1 MPFHHGPPALTPAG
15 RQASWRGAA
24 APPGVSAMR
33 RASAVAVALAAILSP
48 VEARAQRAPAAPAR
62 SAAAPAGSANGLRA
76 PLVPPRQAATEVS
89 HPADSLVARA
99 LVVSPQLRAARE
111 RIRAAEAR
119 VTPSGTRPDPKLMA
133 GIQNF
138 PVSEPGFSD
147 FMTMKM
153 VGVSQTLPA
162 RGKLASARRA
172 AEQELAAARAEGA
185 ASTRMVEREVRS
197 VYYDIAYIDEA
208 LAIVERTRDVL
219 VSLIRA
225 TEARY
230 EVGAAG
236 QQDVLRARLETARLG
251 EDAAALQ
258 EERRAA
264 VARLNALLD
273 RPTDD
278 PIGAASIPTQVA
290 RAAVADVPGR
300 IRFVSPTLGSR
311 AADSPLP
318 PLDSLQ
324 RVAVRQSPMLRA
336 HEAMIAAQAAR
347 AELARLE
354 RRPDIDLSVQYG
366 QRNGF
371 SDMIT
376 AMISVPLP
384 IQRGRRQDP
393 LAAAA
398 GAELAA
404 LQAEHH
410 QQRNDIRADVA
421 RLHAQ
426 LERAR
431 TQLALTVK
439 SVLPQSRATL
449 EAAVANYQAGRA
461 EFVTVLEVQTTLFN
475 AETTYFRALSDF
487 AKTLAE
493 LEQVVGQEILS

>member
-1 MPFHHGPPALTPAG
+1 ML
-15 RQASWRGAA
+15 
-24 APPGVSAMR
+24 
-33 RASAVAVALAAILSP
+33 RASAFALALTALLSP
-48 VEARAQRAPAAPAR
+48 VAARAQRATDPAVRP
-62 SAAAPAGSANGLRA
+62 AAAPAVPKSLPQAA
-76 PLVPPRQAATEVS
+76 LVPAGRTGEAS

-99 LVVSPQLRAARE
+99 LAASPQLRAARE

-119 VTPSGTRPDPKLMA
+119 VTPAGTRPDPMLMA

-138 PVSEPGFSD
+138 PVSEPGFGD

-153 VGVSQTLPA
+153 VGVSQTFPA

-172 AEQELAAARAEGA
+172 AELELAAARAEGA
-185 ASTRMVEREVRS
+185 ASALMVARDVRGA
-197 VYYDIAYIDEA
+197 YYDIAYIDEA

-230 EVGAAG
+230 EVGTTG

-251 EDAAALQ
+251 EDAAALH

-273 RPTDD
+273 RPTDEAVS
-278 PIGAASIPTQVA
+278 PASIPTRLA
-290 RAAVADVPGR
+290 RAAVADAPGR

-324 RVAVRQSPMLRA
+324 NVAVRQSPMLRA

-347 AELARLE
+347 VELARLE
-354 RRPDIDLSVQYG
+354 RSPDIDVSLQYG

-376 AMISVPLP
+376 AMVSVPLP
-384 IQRGRRQDP
+384 IQRGRKQDP

-398 GAELAA
+398 AAELAA
-404 LQAEHH
+404 LQAEH
-410 QQRNDIRADVA
+410 QQRRNEIRADVA
-421 RLHAQ
+421 RLYAQ
-426 LERAR
+426 IERAR

-449 EAAVANYQAGRA
+449 DAAVANYQAGRA
-461 EFVTVLEVQTTLFN
+461 EFVTVLEAQTTLFN

-493 LEQVVGQEILS
+493 LEQVAGQEILS

>member
-1 MPFHHGPPALTPAG
+1 MPFHLGPPVLAQGG
-15 RQASWRGAA
+15 RQASWSGAV
-24 APPGVSAMR
+24 APAGVITVL
-33 RASAVAVALAAILSP
+33 RASATAVALAALLSP
-48 VEARAQRAPAAPAR
+48 VGARAQHAPDAAVR
-62 SAAAPAGSANGLRA
+62 SAATPAGSGASPL
-76 PLVPPRQAATEVS
+76 PVLVPAGQVAAEAS
-89 HPADSLVARA
+89 HTADSLVARA
-99 LVVSPQLRAARE
+99 LVVSPQLRAARQ

-119 VTPSGTRPDPKLMA
+119 VTAAATRPDPMLMA
-133 GIQNF
+133 GIQNL

-153 VGVSQTLPA
+153 AGVSQNLPA
-162 RGKLASARRA
+162 RGKLTSARRA
-172 AEQELAAARAEGA
+172 AEEDLAAARAEGDV
-185 ASTRMVEREVRS
+185 STLMVERDVRS
-197 VYYDIAYIDEA
+197 AYYDIAFIDEA
-208 LAIVERTRDVL
+208 LAIVQRTLDVL

-230 EVGAAG
+230 EVGTTG

-258 EERRAA
+258 EGRRAA

-278 PIGAASIPTQVA
+278 SIRVASIPPHVA

-324 RVAVRQSPMLRA
+324 SVAVRQSPMLRA

-347 AELARLE
+347 VELARLE
-354 RRPDIDLSVQYG
+354 RRPDIDLSLQYG
-366 QRNGF
+366 QRDGF

-376 AMISVPLP
+376 AMVSVPLP

-393 LAAAA
+393 LLAAA

-461 EFVTVLEVQTTLFN
+461 EFVTVLEAQTTLFN
-475 AETTYFRALSDF
+475 AETTYFRTLSDF